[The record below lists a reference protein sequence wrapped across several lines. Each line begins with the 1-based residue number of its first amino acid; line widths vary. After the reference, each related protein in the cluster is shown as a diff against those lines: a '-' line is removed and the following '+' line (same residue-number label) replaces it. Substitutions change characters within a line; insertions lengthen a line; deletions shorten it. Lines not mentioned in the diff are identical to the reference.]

1 MEQTEKDKI
10 TCDAKMWLPDDNVMN
25 PDQMS
30 KILDLV
36 IGRNPTAVE
45 GEIFCKYL
53 ETVANANLA
62 KATVDSAPISSE
74 RVDNHSVSYNSVLAQ
89 NAWKYFKKQLKTICP
104 MYGYSP
110 RTTVGMKIS
119 SGEDFNIIDCD
130 PTSDLQL

>member
-10 TCDAKMWLPDDNVMN
+10 TCDADMWLPDDNVMN

-36 IGRNPTAVE
+36 IARNPDAVT
-45 GEIFCKYL
+45 GEVFCKYL
-53 ETVANANLA
+53 ETIANANLA

-74 RVDNHSVSYNSVLAQ
+74 RVDNHAVSFNSNLAQ
-89 NAWKYFKKQLKTICP
+89 NAWKNFKKQLKTICP

-110 RTTVGMKIS
+110 RSPLGMKIS
-119 SGEDFNIIDCD
+119 SGEDFTIIDCD
-130 PTSDLQL
+130 SASDLQL